1 MTKTRKSVVIAAFIA
16 ACGGG
21 GFIAGATYE
30 AATGARVDAL
40 TDEDYPTDQDVACAV
55 AYNRADAAIK
65 AARAEAAATC
75 SAAHADS
82 GRGEAAYDRSEAV
95 CAAAQEGLYA
105 FYAAYATGESSL
117 SGCTRA
123 PRWIGGTR
131 QR

>member
-82 GRGEAAYDRSEAV
+82 GRGEAV